1 MQRIA
6 GAVIRNLAEEP
17 WQEFPGHYGGALS
30 KALVRPETV
39 GSRRIDYRISSYR
52 PMAKVAPH
60 AHRVQEQIYH
70 VLEGE
75 GLLEIEGER
84 VIVRR
89 HDIVYLPPGVRH
101 AIENTGLGDL
111 VFLVVTSPAED
122 EEPR

>member
-1 MQRIA
+1 MQRI
-6 GAVIRNLAEEP
+6 GRAVVRHIAEEP
-17 WQEFPGHYGGALS
+17 WQEFPGHHGGALS

-39 GSRRIDYRISSYR
+39 GSTRIDYRISSYR
-52 PMAKVAPH
+52 PMARVEPH

-75 GLLEIEGER
+75 GLLEIEGEK
-84 VIVRR
+84 VLVRR
-89 HDIVYLPPGVRH
+89 HDVIYLPPGVRH
-101 AIENTGLGDL
+101 GFENTGLGDL

>member
-6 GAVIRNLAEEP
+6 GAVIRNIAEEP
-17 WQEFPGHYGGALS
+17 WREFPGHHGGALS

-39 GSRRIDYRISSYR
+39 GSRRIDYRISSYS
-52 PMAKVAPH
+52 PMARVEPH

-75 GLLEIEGER
+75 GLLEVEGER
-84 VIVRR
+84 VVLRR
-89 HDIVYLPPGVRH
+89 HDVVYLPPGVRH
-101 AIENTGLGDL
+101 GFENTGLGDL
-111 VFLVVTSPAED
+111 VFLVVTSPVDD

>member
-6 GAVIRNLAEEP
+6 GAVIRNIAEEP
-17 WQEFPGHYGGALS
+17 WQEFPGHHGGALS

-39 GSRRIDYRISSYR
+39 GSRRIDYRISTYR
-52 PMAKVAPH
+52 PMARVEPH

-75 GLLEIEGER
+75 GLLELEGER
-84 VIVRR
+84 VVLRR
-89 HDIVYLPPGVRH
+89 HDVVYLPPGVRH
-101 AIENTGLGDL
+101 GFENTGLGDL
-111 VFLVVTSPAED
+111 VFLVVTSPVAD